1 VKHLTNAC
9 YGSTMNDMNTT
20 TLIETRRCIHC
31 GENGILEL
39 SNDGIAKYE
48 NGALIQEA
56 FPDIDIQMREQIISG
71 IHPKCWNEMFGNP

>member
-1 VKHLTNAC
+1 
-9 YGSTMNDMNTT
+9 MNDMNTTT
-20 TLIETRRCIHC
+20 TLIETRRCIYC